1 MFVVYRTQDSDLIQR
16 ILYNARQIY
25 KGHAPCNF
33 EGDVDFV
40 NRLYKEAPKMLI
52 SATDIRKNIEESRR
66 RLDAAEAYVVPIAQD
81 DPVQYSDQLDD
92 LLKTNIALKTLEV
105 MGQVLRNYAGALR
118 NEEKIEIAR
127 AAYQLGLRTLNAVLR
142 IAEGDLQGLR
152 SFIALLIGES
162 GRSTRSS

>member
-1 MFVVYRTQDSDLIQR
+1 
-16 ILYNARQIY
+16 
-25 KGHAPCNF
+25 
-33 EGDVDFV
+33 
-40 NRLYKEAPKMLI
+40 MLI

-118 NEEKIEIAR
+118 KGEDRNCAGSLPTGV
-127 AAYQLGLRTLNAVLR
+127 AYTKC
-142 IAEGDLQGLR
+142 R
-152 SFIALLIGES
+152 SPHCGRRPS
-162 GRSTRSS
+162 GPQELYCPVDW